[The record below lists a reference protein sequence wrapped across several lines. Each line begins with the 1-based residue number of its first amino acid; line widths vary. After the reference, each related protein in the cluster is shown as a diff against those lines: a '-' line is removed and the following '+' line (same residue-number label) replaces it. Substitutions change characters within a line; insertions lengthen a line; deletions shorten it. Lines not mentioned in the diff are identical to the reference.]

1 MPGMFIDVEV
11 DASVASDPDL
21 VKKLTEV
28 CAVDIFAGKDDG
40 SLQIIEDNLDECV
53 LSQLRAPGPRRDA
66 RGAIDACAT
75 EPRVHYPMP
84 DRP

>member
-53 LSQLRAPGPRRDA
+53 LCDLCIQAAPAG
-66 RGAIDACAT
+66 T
-75 EPRVHYPMP
+75 VRVKKLYES
-84 DRP
+84 

>member
-53 LSQLRAPGPRRDA
+53 LCDLCIEAAPKGTVRVRRLY
-66 RGAIDACAT
+66 
-75 EPRVHYPMP
+75 EKS
-84 DRP
+84 